1 MKIFGFRLD
10 NALLTTAEQSYIRT
24 WSQDSPPPVEMIWAA
39 MDAAW
44 EELGASS
51 SIADSASMDA
61 FYRHPIWLVNG
72 IFTEVDPVSI
82 GHREAIALEVAKA
95 KPTVVCDYGGGF
107 GALARRIAALLPR
120 ARVEIVEPYPHPTA
134 RILAQRYPN
143 LAFVDRLPQRS
154 DVVIAQDV
162 LEHVT
167 QPIALMAKL
176 SSLLD
181 AEGVFITASCF
192 QPVIKCH
199 LPETFH
205 LLQTF
210 RYCVAPLGLDLLQIV
225 PGAAH
230 AEVYLRNTMTPNP
243 SRALRREWASRGLF
257 PISRKLQRWASRLL

>member
-1 MKIFGFRLD
+1 MRIFGFNLD
-10 NALLTTAEQSYIRT
+10 NALLTTEEQSYIQT
-24 WSQDSPPPVEMIWAA
+24 WSRDAPPPVETIWAA

-44 EELGASS
+44 DELGASGGV
-51 SIADSASMDA
+51 ADSARMDG

-82 GHREAIALEVAKA
+82 GHREAIAHEVAMS
-95 KPTVVCDYGGGF
+95 KPAVICDYGGGF
-107 GALARRIAALLPR
+107 GALARRIAVLQPS
-120 ARVEIVEPYPHPTA
+120 ARIKIVEPYPHPAA

-143 LAFVDRLPQRS
+143 VSFVDRLPRRA

-162 LEHVT
+162 LEHVS
-167 QPIALMAKL
+167 QPIALTAKL

-181 AEGVFITASCF
+181 TEGVFIAANCF

-210 RYCVAPLGLDLLQIV
+210 RYCVAPLGLDLRQIV

-230 AEVYLRNTMTPNP
+230 AEVYLRNAMAQNP
-243 SRALRREWASRGLF
+243 SRALRREWASQRLF
-257 PISRKLQRWASRLL
+257 PISRKLQRWAARLL